1 MPRSLSKDEQ
11 SVLSFMRRVTQSQP
25 IPDIAR
31 TLGLP
36 IEVVQTS
43 CEYLVSRGLLQV
55 AIYAV
60 ALPGRKEDSGVVVH
74 RVG

>member
-1 MPRSLSKDEQ
+1 MPRSLSKAEQ
-11 SVLSFMRRVTQSQP
+11 SVLSFMRRATESQP

-31 TLGLP
+31 RLDLP

-55 AIYAV
+55 SIYAV
-60 ALPGRKEDSGVVVH
+60 ALPGR
-74 RVG
+74 